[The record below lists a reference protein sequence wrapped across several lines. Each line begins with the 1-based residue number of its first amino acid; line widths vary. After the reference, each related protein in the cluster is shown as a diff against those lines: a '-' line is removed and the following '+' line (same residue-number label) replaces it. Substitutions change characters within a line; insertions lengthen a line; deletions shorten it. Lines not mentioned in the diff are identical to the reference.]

1 MTALQKHARLK
12 AIRGRG
18 SETQSHLAALAYLRG
33 LEGELDEVRALLTE
47 ARKHID
53 DSRQWRKVSR
63 HMDRSQQQMHRA
75 IRRLAKIVNA

>member
-1 MTALQKHARLK
+1 MTAKVMYKSSQF
-12 AIRGRG
+12 G
-18 SETQSHLAALAYLRG
+18 QHLAALAYLRG